1 MMELINLII
10 NTNSLKLK
18 TKVKNKTLIW
28 VSFLILDVH
37 LHKTSRIEILENLS
51 KRGYN
56 VYLIAVSSKRKYVN
70 KYKNVNIITIPIRC
84 IPIISQIIFAG
95 VIFFILPYYILI
107 LNPDYIVTEPGP
119 SIFGFLYF
127 PILYHFRNFKIIL
140 DIRSHPVAAFEFKGY
155 VRNLFFNISVIY
167 SKEFFNGITI
177 ITNSMKMYICNKFNI
192 NSDFIGVWTSGVSL
206 NLFDPNKYSKESK
219 YLRQKF
225 GFNNKFII
233 FYHGNVGKN
242 RGIIEWIKSIRFINE
257 NIDLVYFILG
267 EGNILSKIKHYI
279 EKYGFQNRVFLHNS
293 VDYEN
298 VPKYIAMSNIGII
311 PLPDLPDW
319 KYQCPLKLLEYLSMQ
334 KAVILTDIE
343 SHREIVKQ
351 NKSAIFIKTI
361 NEEEIAKAITYAYEN
376 KMYLDKISI
385 DGRKIVKEKYAW
397 EKIARN
403 FDDYMSNLN

>member
-1 MMELINLII
+1 MNLII
-10 NTNSLKLK
+10 NTESDKLR
-18 TKVKNKTLIW
+18 TNVKNKTLIW
-28 VSFLILDVH
+28 VSFLILDKA

-51 KRGYN
+51 KRGYK
-56 VYLIAVSSKRKYVN
+56 VYLIAVRSKRKHIN
-70 KYKNVNIITIPIRC
+70 KYKNVNIITIPIRH
-84 IPIISQIIFAG
+84 IPIISRMIFAG
-95 VIFFILPYYILI
+95 VILFILPYYIFL

-119 SIFGFLYF
+119 WIFGFIYF

-140 DIRSHPVAAFEFKGY
+140 DIRSHPVAVFGFKGY
-155 VRNLFFNISVIY
+155 IQNFFFNISVFF
-167 SKEFFNGITI
+167 SKQFFNGITI
-177 ITNSMKMYICNKFNI
+177 ITSSMKMYICNKFNI
-192 NSDFIGVWTSGVSL
+192 NSTFIGVWTSGVSL
-206 NLFDPNKYSKESK
+206 NLFDPKKHLEESK

-233 FYHGNVGKN
+233 IYHGNVGKN
-242 RGIIEWIKSIRFINE
+242 RGIIEWIKSIKLINE

-267 EGNILSKIKHYI
+267 EGNILYKIKHYV
-279 EKYGFQNRVFLHNS
+279 EKHGFQNRVFIHNP

-343 SHREIVKQ
+343 SHREIVNN
-351 NKSAIFIKTI
+351 NKCAIFIKTI
-361 NEEEIAKAITYAYEN
+361 NEEEIAKAITYAYEH

-385 DGRKIVKEKYAW
+385 NGRIIVKEKYAW
-397 EKIARN
+397 EKIAKN
-403 FDDYMSNLN
+403 FDDYMSNLK